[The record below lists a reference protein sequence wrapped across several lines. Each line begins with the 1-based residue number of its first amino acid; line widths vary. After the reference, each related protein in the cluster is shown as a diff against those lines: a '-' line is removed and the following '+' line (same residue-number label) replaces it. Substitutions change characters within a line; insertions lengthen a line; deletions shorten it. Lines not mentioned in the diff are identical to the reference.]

1 MYSVSSTFLS
11 TLKNPVHTFRS
22 KMVVLDTNFQ
32 PIKEFLDSGVQ
43 TNDTT
48 SIMVDGSVD
57 VDVTRLTRRTFT
69 ATVLNP
75 DAIWSPR
82 SDWGGLFYVNR
93 LIRVYRGIDFGD
105 YSELVPVGT
114 FMIDNADTAVER
126 NMSVVTLSGSDLW
139 KKFGKSMFPR
149 AKTWAAGTKIN
160 TIIDSIADAVGI
172 QYRNIDPLSSRA
184 TADKEV
190 DKKFAVEQGDNRG
203 EALAKLCKDNGID
216 VYFDPL
222 GRLTT
227 QDMATVKDRS
237 VVYSYDPDMNNNLV
251 TVKSS
256 YTDDNLYNT
265 VLVLGT
271 KDKDNVIVARVRD
284 TDPTSP
290 TNINRLGERV
300 FKYESENIGT
310 QTKGNAVAESL
321 FYKHV
326 LVNEDITLEV
336 VCNPAY
342 EGNDVIHV
350 DERGFSQLN
359 ANYRLKAFT
368 VPLSASRQTLRLL
381 REIRL
386 T

>member
-1 MYSVSSTFLS
+1 
-11 TLKNPVHTFRS
+11 
-22 KMVVLDTNFQ
+22 MVVLDTNFQ